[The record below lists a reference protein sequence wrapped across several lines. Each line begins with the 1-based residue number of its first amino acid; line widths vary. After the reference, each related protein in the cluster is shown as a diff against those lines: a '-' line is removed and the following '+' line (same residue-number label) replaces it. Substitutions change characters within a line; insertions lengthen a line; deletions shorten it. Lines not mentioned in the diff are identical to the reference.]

1 MKNDT
6 NNCTAHLMSNDRLPE
21 TLADNFSLL
30 LYNILYR
37 TQHRDIIVPCH
48 IVIENNL
55 WEKERETNF
64 QIFTPEFKESGN
76 VNLQEGYIKFVSMC

>member
-6 NNCTAHLMSNDRLPE
+6 RNYTAHLMSSDRLPE

-30 LYNILYR
+30 ICSTLYCTRQL
-37 TQHRDIIVPCH
+37 DAIVPCH

-64 QIFTPEFKESGN
+64 QIFIQEFKESGN
-76 VNLQEGYIKFVSMC
+76 VNLQE